1 MLYKSVTLGNY
12 EGDYDENEEAIDDML
27 DQAELDP
34 RTELDVKLLKKEAL
48 AAKAK
53 TAKKLMKVENK
64 LGEIID

>member
-1 MLYKSVTLGNY
+1 
-12 EGDYDENEEAIDDML
+12 ML

-53 TAKKLMKVENK
+53 TSKKLMKVENK

>member
-1 MLYKSVTLGNY
+1 
-12 EGDYDENEEAIDDML
+12 ML